1 VTAAPA
7 PGTSLAFTPLAD
19 YSGSSWSR
27 PADLFWL
34 DRLGILPVADTEILA
49 LAHFC
54 PIAIDVAGGTPR
66 VVAVVHSRHL
76 AHQILSDD
84 GRWKAPYAPL
94 AIRTMP
100 FRNAPTMRAG
110 VEICLEIAEAEGDPR
125 LRQPMFGQKGGATQP
140 WASIQTM
147 LGHLRKGAPRLANAA
162 KALLGL
168 DLLTPIAR
176 LGNGEPASLHT
187 IRIDDL
193 LAIEPGRIVA
203 LTADSC
209 CPLELAT
216 AMAFSRRWLA
226 PDVLNGEV
234 RRDSPAMT
242 GVREKLYGHVLVEPL
257 DETFALDHS
266 PLFSF
271 DEFSARDKGMG

>member
-1 VTAAPA
+1 MTAPSTDAR
-7 PGTSLAFTPLAD
+7 LAFSPLAD
-19 YSGSSWSR
+19 YGESSWSR

-54 PIAIDVAGGTPR
+54 PIAIDIAGGSPR
-66 VVAVVHSRHL
+66 VVAVVHSRHV
-76 AHQILSDD
+76 AHQLLSDD
-84 GRWKAPYAPL
+84 GRWKPPYAPL

-100 FRNAPTMRAG
+100 FRNAPAG
-110 VEICLEIAEAEGDPR
+110 RGGIEICLEIAQAEGDQR
-125 LRQPMFGQKGGATQP
+125 LRQLMFGQKGGATQA
-140 WASIQTM
+140 WTSIQTM
-147 LGHLRKGAPRLANAA
+147 LSHLRKGAPRLANAA
-162 KALLGL
+162 KVLLGL
-168 DLLTPIAR
+168 DMPSPIATVA
-176 LGNGEPASLHT
+176 GGQPAVLST
-187 IRIDDL
+187 IRTDDL

-226 PDVLNGEV
+226 PEALHGEA
-234 RRDSPAMT
+234 RRHAPVMP
-242 GVREKLYGHVLVEPL
+242 GVREKLYGHALAEPL

-271 DEFSARDKGMG
+271 DEFSARAKGMG

>member
-1 VTAAPA
+1 VTALPTPA
-7 PGTSLAFTPLAD
+7 TRLVFTPLSD
-19 YSGSSWSR
+19 YGDSSWSR

-34 DRLGILPVADTEILA
+34 DRLGILPVADAEILA

-66 VVAVVHSRHL
+66 VVTVVHSRHV
-76 AHQILSDD
+76 AHQLVSDE
-84 GRWKAPYAPL
+84 GRWKPPYAPL

-100 FRNAPTMRAG
+100 FRNAPVARDG
-110 VEICLEIAEAEGDPR
+110 IEICLEIAEAGGDPR

-140 WASIQTM
+140 WGSIQTM

-168 DLLTPIAR
+168 DLLTPIAD
-176 LGNGEPASLHT
+176 LADGHPASLAT
-187 IRIDDL
+187 IRTEDL
-193 LAIEPGRIVA
+193 LAIQPGRIVA

-226 PDVLNGEV
+226 PEALKGDTRQHSPVL
-234 RRDSPAMT
+234 SS
-242 GVREKLYGHVLVEPL
+242 VREKLYGHALVEPL
-257 DETFALDHS
+257 DEAFALDHS

-271 DEFSARDKGMG
+271 DDFSARAKGMG

>member
-1 VTAAPA
+1 MTAAPT
-7 PGTSLAFTPLAD
+7 PETGLTFTPLTD
-19 YSGSSWSR
+19 YGNSSWSR

-54 PIAIDVAGGTPR
+54 PIAIDVAGGSPR

-76 AHQILSDD
+76 AHQLLSDD
-84 GRWKAPYAPL
+84 GRWKCPYAPL

-100 FRNAPTMRAG
+100 FRNAPVARDG
-110 VEICLEIAEAEGDPR
+110 IEICLEIAEAGGDPH
-125 LRQPMFGQKGGATQP
+125 LRQPMFGQKGGATQA
-140 WASIQTM
+140 WTSIQTM
-147 LGHLRKGAPRLANAA
+147 LGHLRKGAPRLGNAA

-168 DLLTPIAR
+168 DLPTPIAR
-176 LGNGEPASLHT
+176 LANGQPASLHT
-187 IRIDDL
+187 IRTDDL
-193 LAIEPGRIVA
+193 LAVQPGRIVA

-226 PDVLNGEV
+226 SEALQGDA
-234 RRDSPAMT
+234 RQHSPASSS
-242 GVREKLYGHVLVEPL
+242 VREKLYGHALAEPL